1 MSRTSKSERNTGAAL
16 GCVHFEQLRKA
27 FFKARWTAVTQTPL
41 TTELE
46 GSKLSKTGKMR
57 P

>member
-1 MSRTSKSERNTGAAL
+1 MFKHILSNRITGAAL
-16 GCVHFEQLRKA
+16 GCVHFEQVRKA
-27 FFKARWTAVTQTPL
+27 FFKARCAADTQNPL

-46 GSKLSKTGKMR
+46 GCKLSKTGKMR

>member
-1 MSRTSKSERNTGAAL
+1 MSTQITGAAF
-16 GCVHFEQLRKA
+16 GCEHFEQARKA
-27 FFKARWTAVTQTPL
+27 FFKARCAADTQTPL
-41 TTELE
+41 TMELE